1 VLGASD
7 GRTPLVGAAPLL
19 GLDGADE
26 PRRARW
32 SAQDAAQR
40 GGRLAAKEG
49 AKGWERK
56 GSGAEHVEEEVAVD
70 WWIRSWMWREREGGE

>member
-1 VLGASD
+1 MLGASD

-26 PRRARW
+26 PSRAEPR
-32 SAQDAAQR
+32 AQVGTGGGAVRR

-49 AKGWERK
+49 AERVK
-56 GSGAEHVEEEVAVD
+56 EEVAVD